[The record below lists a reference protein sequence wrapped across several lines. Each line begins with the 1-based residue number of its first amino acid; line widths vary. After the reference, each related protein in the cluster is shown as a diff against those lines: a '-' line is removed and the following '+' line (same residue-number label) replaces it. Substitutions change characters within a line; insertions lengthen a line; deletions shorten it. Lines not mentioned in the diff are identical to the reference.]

1 MDTCSLGALA
11 GSVEGERGQR
21 YSVPGSCLALC
32 VGPHCSPGYFG
43 LPSGSRVYVSSL
55 SPCLFWAKP
64 ITHVGLLF
72 ITTIPEC
79 VRVPTPA
86 QLCSAGCA
94 GGFSMTAF
102 HARFT
107 ALRVSRS
114 HGACAS
120 SWHQGERNCTSTA
133 SKLSKTERSRPLIP
147 GCNAISR
154 ERIAETP

>member
-1 MDTCSLGALA
+1 MA

-32 VGPHCSPGYFG
+32 VGPHCSPGYLRDAIWITSQGVQPF
-43 LPSGSRVYVSSL
+43 PM
-55 SPCLFWAKP
+55 PFWAKP
-64 ITHVGLLF
+64 VTHVGLLF
-72 ITTIPEC
+72 ITAILEC

-102 HARFT
+102 HARFI

-120 SWHQGERNCTSTA
+120 SWHQGERNRTSTA
-133 SKLSKTERSRPLIP
+133 SKLSKTWRPRPLIP
-147 GCNAISR
+147 GG
-154 ERIAETP
+154 